1 MDWAWEEEVRELSC
15 TLNCAYSTLPSPTA
29 LAHILSSLP
38 GRGAGLGLRGRGGF
52 RGRGMGKPEK
62 IPTKEELDNQLDNY
76 MSMTKSRLD
85 AELDSYM
92 AMAGSDYME

>member
-1 MDWAWEEEVRELSC
+1 MRELSC

-92 AMAGSDYME
+92 AMAGSDYMD